1 MTSSGCDDVPRL
13 ATDTIS
19 AQTPTSH
26 FELDRHPDL
35 SGHNE
40 PSPKDSYGSF
50 LERPGVFDHRMF
62 NILPHEAQLMDPL
75 QRLSLMCAY
84 EALEMAGY
92 SPDGTLSTRTAR
104 IATFFGQ
111 ARDGHHMNA
120 EERARVYFLP
130 SSQRAFVPGRLNHQ
144 FGWGGPS
151 YSVDTACTSSLSAI
165 LLAVTSLT
173 SGQCDMAVAGGASI
187 FSNSA
192 GESSTCQSMEY
203 CR

>member
-1 MTSSGCDDVPRL
+1 MP
-13 ATDTIS
+13 
-19 AQTPTSH
+19 P
-26 FELDRHPDL
+26 FEDERHPDL
-35 SGHNE
+35 SEHLQT
-40 PSPKDSYGSF
+40 SPKDSYGSF

-62 NILPHEAQLMDPL
+62 NVSSHEASRMDPL

-111 ARDGHHMNA
+111 ARDGHRMHTD
-120 EERARVYFLP
+120 ESARVYFLP

-151 YSVDTACTSSLSAI
+151 YSVDTACTSSLSAV

-187 FSNSA
+187 LGNPAGKSNTRLFMGYDQRQKPNLS
-192 GESSTCQSMEY
+192 
-203 CR
+203 